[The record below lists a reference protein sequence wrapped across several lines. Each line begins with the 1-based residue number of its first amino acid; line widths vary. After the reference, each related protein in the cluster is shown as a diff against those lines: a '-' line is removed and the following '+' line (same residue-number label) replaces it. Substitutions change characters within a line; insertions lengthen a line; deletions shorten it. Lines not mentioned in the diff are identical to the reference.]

1 MFHDIKPARIWDK
14 NYGGIHK
21 DYSVKHDNQKI
32 TSIVNRECGSVR
44 FTAKKIDS
52 DAGFQAHGEIKIWTN
67 ISNDVINI
75 VHVHVDD
82 TSEEATFDF
91 QIVLIADYDLR
102 EINFGVDAFGRK
114 QRYKVIV
121 FNLKIVSVLYNTG
134 SSIEKL
140 KFKEIL
146 VSDPGTFITFGN
158 FFGKISKIPN
168 YCCSSADPDALSK
181 VKKGE
186 ANFKKVNFCSY
197 RMFEEMPGYIEVECL
212 SLDGVNSVI
221 ETYQFVS
228 ACVCQ
233 VEKPSEEK
241 TQMYEILQ

>member
-1 MFHDIKPARIWDK
+1 M
-14 NYGGIHK
+14 
-21 DYSVKHDNQKI
+21 KHDNNKI
-32 TSIVNRECGSVR
+32 TSIVNRECGTVR
-44 FTAKKIDS
+44 FAAHKKDN

-82 TSEEATFDF
+82 TSDEATFDF
-91 QIVLIADYDLR
+91 QIVLQENYDLR

-140 KFKEIL
+140 KFKEVS
-146 VSDPGTFITFGN
+146 VSDPGSMIA
-158 FFGKISKIPN
+158 FGKYFGIISKIPN
-168 YCCSSADPDALSK
+168 YCCSSADPDALLK

-186 ANFKKVNFCSY
+186 ASFKKVNFCKY
-197 RMFEEMPGYIEVECL
+197 RMFEEMPGFIDV
-212 SLDGVNSVI
+212 
-221 ETYQFVS
+221 
-228 ACVCQ
+228 
-233 VEKPSEEK
+233 
-241 TQMYEILQ
+241 